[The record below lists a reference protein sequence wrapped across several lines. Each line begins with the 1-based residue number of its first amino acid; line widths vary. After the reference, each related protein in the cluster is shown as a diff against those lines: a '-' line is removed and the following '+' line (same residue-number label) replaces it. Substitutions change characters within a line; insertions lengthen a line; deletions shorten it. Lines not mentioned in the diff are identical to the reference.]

1 MSVNDAEMQ
10 RQIIDIIRRFRALPR
25 EIARRRMRQAIRKAT
40 KPFEPAL
47 RANTP
52 HFTGNLQ
59 RSLTTKIRI
68 YNHATSG
75 AAVAVI
81 GYVRGTLRKR
91 RGQFVTS
98 GSGSHAIIVER
109 GTAQRTIRST
119 GAACGA
125 MPARRMLDRTLGSM
139 QGAILAAIRTEMA
152 AALERTT
159 RELAT

>member
-1 MSVNDAEMQ
+1 MSVNDEEMQ
-10 RQIIDIIRRFRALPR
+10 RQIVAIIRAFRALPR
-25 EIARRRMRQAIRKAT
+25 EIAKRRMRQAIRKAT

-59 RSLTTKIRI
+59 RSITTKIRV
-68 YNHATSG
+68 YNHPNHG

-91 RGQFVTS
+91 RGQFITS

-109 GTAQRTIRST
+109 GTSERTIRST

-125 MPARRMLDRTLGSM
+125 MPARHMAERTLGAM
-139 QGAILAAIRTEMA
+139 QGAILTSIKTELA